1 MNKTI
6 RQNIYNDAEKWIY
19 QAGKLIREQIHDNYQ
34 IDTKSNANDLVT
46 EVDRSTEQFFA
57 EKIRETYPSH
67 HIVGEEG
74 YGDKV
79 DSLDGTIWIIDPID
93 GTMNFVHQKR
103 NFAIS
108 IGIYHDGIGEIGFI
122 YNVMDDVLYTG
133 IKGEGAFRNGQRLA
147 QLTEQVNLE
156 TSIIALNS
164 SLACESKRINEKKV
178 QQLIKDCRGT
188 RSYGSAALEFA
199 YVAEGIVDA
208 YLTMRLAPWDFA
220 AGLILVNEV
229 GGVTVQANGQP
240 VNLLEKN
247 TILTTNKQIQHQLLD
262 TYIDLK

>member
-1 MNKTI
+1 MNIPI
-6 RQNIYNDAEKWIY
+6 RQQIYNDAEKWIY
-19 QAGKLIREQIHDNYQ
+19 QAGELIREQIHDNYQ
-34 IDTKSNANDLVT
+34 IDTKSNVNDLVT
-46 EVDRSTEQFFA
+46 EVDRSTEKFFA
-57 EKIRETYPSH
+57 EKIREKYPSH
-67 HIVGEEG
+67 FIVGEEG

-108 IGIYHDGIGEIGFI
+108 IGIYHNGVGEIGFI

-133 IKGEGAFRNGQRLA
+133 IRGEGAYRNSIKLPP
-147 QLTEQVNLE
+147 LSDQVNIE
-156 TSIIALNS
+156 TSIVALNS
-164 SLACESKRINEKKV
+164 SLACENSRINEKKV
-178 QQLIKDCRGT
+178 QQLIKDCRGS

-229 GGVTVQANGQP
+229 GGVTIQANGQP
-240 VNLLEKN
+240 VNILEKN
-247 TILTTNKQIQHQLLD
+247 TILTTNKQIQEKLLD
-262 TYIDLK
+262 NYIDLK